1 VVLAPHP
8 CAPGTTPT
16 LVPRRLGKRA
26 SEDARISPDIARIH
40 ASSRDTDGGP
50 GNAALLPLEGR
61 HHGCSRIAR
70 PMRGNSLCGRQ
81 KGRYRIEAT
90 DGHRHGPRRCELPPK
105 LRN

>member
-1 VVLAPHP
+1 MVLAPHP
-8 CAPGTTPT
+8 CAPGTTST
-16 LVPRRLGKRA
+16 LVPPRPGKRA
-26 SEDARISPDIARIH
+26 SEDARISPDIARID
-40 ASSRDTDGGP
+40 ASSRDADGGP
-50 GNAALLPLEGR
+50 RIAALLPLEGR
-61 HHGCSRIAR
+61 HHGRSCIAR